1 VLLLAPPPPPP
12 PVDAEVATLLL
23 ELGPFEEEAAEL
35 DEGEVAAALLL
46 EAEEAAEDD
55 ARDEA
60 ALDAALDADDSISE
74 DCDGAAVEGPTP
86 SPRVRVDDIFSVSFL
101 YQ

>member
-1 VLLLAPPPPPP
+1 MCGFPQERKVGLEREREREGERERGRAREPEPERGVSHLPVVVLVAAVLLLAPPPPPP

-46 EAEEAAEDD
+46 D
-55 ARDEA
+55 
-60 ALDAALDADDSISE
+60 
-74 DCDGAAVEGPTP
+74 
-86 SPRVRVDDIFSVSFL
+86 
-101 YQ
+101 